1 MATIYHLHFYVKACL
16 HFDQYSRVFF
26 FFFFTY
32 PNSFLKFLSF
42 TSGTAWGT
50 QNLHIIIIIDDAK
63 KISRL
68 SVPGFNGL
76 VIAWK
81 A

>member
-1 MATIYHLHFYVKACL
+1 MLKPVCTLTSIQGF
-16 HFDQYSRVFF
+16 FF